1 MTVNS
6 LPAYRTLVA
15 SSNGA
20 RPPLASTTPALV
32 ASATNSPILASISGV
47 GGGIGVDGSA
57 SV

>member
-6 LPAYRTLVA
+6 PSAYRTLVA
-15 SSNGA
+15 SPNGA
-20 RPPLASTTPALV
+20 RPPVASTTPALV
-32 ASATNSPILASISGV
+32 ASATNLPIFAYISGV